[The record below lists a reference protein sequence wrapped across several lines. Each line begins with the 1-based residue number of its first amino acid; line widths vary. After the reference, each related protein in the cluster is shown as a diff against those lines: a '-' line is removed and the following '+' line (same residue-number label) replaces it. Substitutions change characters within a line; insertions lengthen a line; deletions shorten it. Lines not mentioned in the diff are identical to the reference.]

1 MRLNAKKY
9 RELMEQKDLTV
20 QDISFKTGLLPKNVE
35 WIMNNGLA
43 SEDALERLA
52 EAAGVTVKSIYLSDI
67 SSFIENTIEFEKDS
81 ERATVTFSQGRYK
94 NRIRELAKEYPDKCQ
109 IVAMNK
115 DGSIYAHIPVAW
127 IRINPSKELTEEERK
142 RLSEHARNI
151 LNNRSTKRE
160 NV

>member
-20 QDISFKTGLLPKNVE
+20 QDISFKTGLLPKSIE
-35 WIMNNGLA
+35 WIMNNGFA

-52 EAAGVTVKSIYLSDI
+52 EASGVTVKSIYLPDI

-94 NRIRELAKEYPDKCQ
+94 TRIRELAKEHPDKCQ
-109 IVAMNK
+109 IVAVNK

-151 LNNRSTKRE
+151 LNSRSAKRE